1 MASEMLDKLNTLVL
15 LLPEFHMSIHWNGD
29 NDIHLVGAEYY
40 IDVLTVHQTSL
51 IEFTGGKVFTNDIK
65 VGDWNRLLK
74 NIMYS

>member
-1 MASEMLDKLNTLVL
+1 MGTEVFSKVYQPKTLS
-15 LLPEFHMSIHWNGD
+15 PEFHMSIHWNGD